1 VGGRPVET
9 RPFFRNLALS
19 RLGVGVGV
27 RLGGHLL
34 LNALRGEQ
42 GRERADREFYGA
54 QAQALADEL
63 GRLKGSA
70 MKAGQLL
77 ALFGQQFLPP

>member
-1 VGGRPVET
+1 VSEKLET

-34 LNALRGEQ
+34 LNAFRGEH
-42 GRERADREFYGA
+42 GRERADRAFYRE
-54 QAQALADEL
+54 QARAA
-63 GRLKGSA
+63 
-70 MKAGQLL
+70 
-77 ALFGQQFLPP
+77 P